1 MIESPEALYHVPFL
15 LRWLCYLAGMALYSS
30 TLYWLVR
37 VTRDPHYNLS
47 LRATSGAWLCRI
59 IAACA
64 VASLGRMAFT
74 GELLRAPQKGAAE
87 VAILLLLTALFL
99 MTAKKRFLNQIHVLN
114 KRLPLETIKVVLV
127 SVVCLGGLML
137 LFSLWHFIFYFVT
150 QPVWVPTFV
159 LGALMIVPLAL
170 IFPHAQ
176 RAEMT
181 ESLRFY
187 HLLLPILLACALFM
201 LPDLIDYLGNSEKFM
216 EFLQGGA
223 RLQKA

>member
-1 MIESPEALYHVPFL
+1 MIESSEALYHVPFL

-99 MTAKKRFLNQIHVLN
+99 MTAKKRFLNQIHVLTYN
-114 KRLPLETIKVVLV
+114 IHKGYSRRGPTVEALREELRRHAADLVL
-127 SVVCLGGLML
+127 
-137 LFSLWHFIFYFVT
+137 
-150 QPVWVPTFV
+150 
-159 LGALMIVPLAL
+159 
-170 IFPHAQ
+170 
-176 RAEMT
+176 
-181 ESLRFY
+181 
-187 HLLLPILLACALFM
+187 
-201 LPDLIDYLGNSEKFM
+201 
-216 EFLQGGA
+216 LQ
-223 RLQKA
+223 